1 MLVEKSSAVLQH
13 VSSPGKQCF
22 VAYGLDRDHFDMHNF
37 GDNDAL
43 FDNTVKLALDKIIFP
58 FRAPTFNDLL
68 HTFSADEKG
77 VKAPSAKQVVSL
89 INANILHSLLRIAL
103 VPGNV

>member
-1 MLVEKSSAVLQH
+1 MLVEKSSAVQQH

-37 GDNDAL
+37 GNNDAL

-58 FRAPTFNDLL
+58 FRAPAPNDLL
-68 HTFSADEKG
+68 HTFSENENG
-77 VKAPSAKQVVSL
+77 VKAPSAQYDLFNKC
-89 INANILHSLLRIAL
+89 
-103 VPGNV
+103 